1 MNVERDAAKAQIRAK
16 VVELATNQGVDASGL
31 TDNEIIP
38 ATGLLDSMAILELLV
53 WYENEYKLS
62 MSPDEINI
70 DNLGS
75 VDAMANFLVARRS
88 S

>member
-1 MNVERDAAKAQIRAK
+1 MNIDREAAKTKIRAK
-16 VVELATNQGVDASGL
+16 VVELATNLGVDASGFC
-31 TDNEIIP
+31 DDEIIP
-38 ATGLLDSMAILELLV
+38 VTGLLDSMAILELLV
-53 WYENEYKLS
+53 WYENEFKLS

-75 VDAMANFLVARRS
+75 VDAMADFLVARKS